1 VLSANGNA
9 EGVLWQLNGTYLC
22 AYDALTLT
30 RLYGSSEA
38 PNGRDLLPALP
49 HFANLVVAN
58 GKVYV
63 GTNNSLVV
71 FGLL

>member
-1 VLSANGNA
+1 VAA
-9 EGVLWQLNGTYLC
+9 HGTNSPYLL
-22 AYDALTLT
+22 AFDARTLVK
-30 RLYGSSEA
+30 LYGSGQA
-38 PNGRDLLPALP
+38 RAGRDALPPVP